1 MRKNKSYFSLKK
13 VNRIIRLLIV
23 SDLFVVGGFALVAP
37 IFAIYITRT
46 IEGADLAVLGIAEAI
61 YLLTRSVFQVPF
73 AMVVDRIKGENDNFW
88 AVVIGLSI
96 YAIVPLLYLSIS
108 FSWQLYA
115 IQFLYGLGSAIAV
128 PSWMAIFIKN
138 VDKNHEGLE
147 WGVYEMSVGLGS
159 ALAAF
164 MGGVLSEILGFAP
177 VFLMISFMSLAGIAM
192 IFMIR
197 KDIYSGKSK
206 IGG

>member
-197 KDIYSGKSK
+197 KDIY
-206 IGG
+206 